1 MLGLGKLFLTGDFN
15 INFLEES
22 ASKQCFINSLRER
35 SRPRPLPIFSWIQI
49 LKCQLM

>member
-1 MLGLGKLFLTGDFN
+1 MLGKLFLSGDFK
-15 INFLEES
+15 INLLEES

-35 SRPRPLPIFSWIQI
+35 RPLPIFSWIQI